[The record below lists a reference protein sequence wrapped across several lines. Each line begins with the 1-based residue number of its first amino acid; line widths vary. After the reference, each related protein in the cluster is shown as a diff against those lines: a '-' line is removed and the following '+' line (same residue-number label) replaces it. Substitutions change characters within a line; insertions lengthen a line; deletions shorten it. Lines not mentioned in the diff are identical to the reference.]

1 MANLLYPIISW
12 ITRIHNKILTL
23 NDSKELYFSD
33 KQLHFLVI
41 GLLGM
46 ALIFVIYPIFKAL
59 AKRDYIMT
67 ITWIYVFSLL
77 IVITFAIEIG
87 QWYTGTGAVELADV
101 TSGLAGFLFMFL
113 IFAVIRKIWHMI
125 KSYIKNKSKQ
135 RF

>member
-1 MANLLYPIISW
+1 MTNLLYPIISW
-12 ITRIHNKILTL
+12 ITRIHNKILSL
-23 NDSKELYFSD
+23 NDSRELYFND

-46 ALIFVIYPIFKAL
+46 MLIFVIYPIFKAL
-59 AKRDYIMT
+59 AKRGYTMT

-77 IVITFAIEIG
+77 IVVTFAIEIG

-101 TSGLAGFLFMFL
+101 TSGLAGFLVMFL

-125 KSYIKNKSKQ
+125 RHHFKNKS
-135 RF
+135 